1 MTHATSGQDRHA
13 DPRRQITPDAFAV
26 APELLGLPLAGHVR
40 RVAAILVD
48 IALVGLLSLIGWL
61 VLGIA
66 ASLMVFR
73 LAFRGAGN
81 RPTGSAS
88 LVMRGAVG
96 FVGSVIL
103 FVTIAAAWG
112 GLDRLVAGSD
122 GTESPGVGLAEL
134 GQGFGEVQ
142 RFRTAS
148 DAPEAEAQA
157 RAVVEWLG
165 ALGVTND
172 EEVREFLRE
181 MAPGDASWLG
191 DIDGWEL
198 ASSRVA
204 ASTPAAVPAD
214 LVDSSALSDTLPTP
228 DRVAELEEAL
238 RLESIDRLRSQVASA
253 NAAREETGPRGWLR
267 QVAEDLGLGLG
278 WGALFFTVF
287 TTLWKGRTPGKRLF
301 GLRVVRLDGSAITWW
316 GSLERYGGYAAGFA
330 TGLLGFLQVL
340 WDANRQATHD
350 KIAGTVVIREQ

>member
-1 MTHATSGQDRHA
+1 MTPETSGQDRHA
-13 DPRRQITPDAFAV
+13 DPRRQVTPDAFAV

-48 IALVGLLSLIGWL
+48 IALVGFLSLIGWL

-88 LVMRGAVG
+88 LAMRGAVG

-112 GLDRLVAGSD
+112 GFDRIGERGD
-122 GTESPGVGLAEL
+122 GTGSPGVGLAEL
-134 GQGFGEVQ
+134 GQGFGAVQ
-142 RFRTAS
+142 RFRGAS

-172 EEVREFLRE
+172 EEVRQFLRE

-191 DIDGWEL
+191 DIAGWEL
-198 ASSRVA
+198 ASGPVT
-204 ASTPAAVPAD
+204 ASTSAAVPAD
-214 LVDSSALSDTLPTP
+214 LVDSSALADTLPTP
-228 DRVAELEEAL
+228 DRAAELEDAL
-238 RLESIDRLRSQVASA
+238 ETIDRLRSDVALA
-253 NAAREETGPRGWLR
+253 TAAREETGPRGWLR

-287 TTLWKGRTPGKRLF
+287 TTVWKGRTPGKRLF

-350 KIAGTVVIREQ
+350 KIAGTVVIREP